1 MWLADGSLDRA
12 LAEAQY
18 AQLNAVIEPGES
30 AKTTLLRT
38 YSTESPWCM
47 TDIDY
52 WVITSNT
59 DDVTDFQRPIDP
71 ATVAVQEHLVDRCWD
86 GPNDDYSIE

>member
-1 MWLADGSLDRA
+1 
-12 LAEAQY
+12 
-18 AQLNAVIEPGES
+18 
-30 AKTTLLRT
+30 
-38 YSTESPWCM
+38 M